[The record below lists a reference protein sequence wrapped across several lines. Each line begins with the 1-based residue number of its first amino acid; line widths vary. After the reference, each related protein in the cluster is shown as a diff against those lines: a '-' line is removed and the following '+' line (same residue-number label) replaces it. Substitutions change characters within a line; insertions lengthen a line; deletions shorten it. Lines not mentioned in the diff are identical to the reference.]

1 MKDDIKTKT
10 PTLIQNKIFSNHFNW
25 RGEINNNNALDF
37 LNTQLDVLV
46 SYYDTKNNYLNLM
59 TSKSKAKFKVGFN
72 GVDDRLFDLI
82 INVDPQKNLDVKSEL
97 LKYFKGDELAA
108 NVWFSDQYFCHF
120 DSTSIGLY
128 FIKFKFF
135 LFMLFCFC
143 KCESDCKFTF
153 IVRKLKLWTLL
164 SLFKEILCYFYTL
177 IL

>member
-1 MKDDIKTKT
+1 MFKRIQKIFFTRNITKNLKKRTMFGVNDSLTTIGFLVNEEEHINFDIFFDMSIALGVQQKDTKIFSFTDIKTKT

-72 GVDDRLFDLI
+72 GVDNRLFDLI

-97 LKYFKGDELAA
+97 LKYFKVL
-108 NVWFSDQYFCHF
+108 NK
-120 DSTSIGLY
+120 IN
-128 FIKFKFF
+128 
-135 LFMLFCFC
+135 
-143 KCESDCKFTF
+143 
-153 IVRKLKLWTLL
+153 
-164 SLFKEILCYFYTL
+164 
-177 IL
+177 

>member
-1 MKDDIKTKT
+1 MFKRIQKIFFTRNITKNLKKRTMFGVNDSLTTIGFLVNEEEHINFDIFFDMSIALGLQQKDTKIFSFTDIKTKT

-72 GVDDRLFDLI
+72 GVDNRLFDLI

-97 LKYFKGDELAA
+97 LKYFKVL
-108 NVWFSDQYFCHF
+108 NK
-120 DSTSIGLY
+120 IN
-128 FIKFKFF
+128 
-135 LFMLFCFC
+135 
-143 KCESDCKFTF
+143 
-153 IVRKLKLWTLL
+153 
-164 SLFKEILCYFYTL
+164 
-177 IL
+177 

>member
-1 MKDDIKTKT
+1 MFKRIQKIFFTRNITKNLKKRTMFGVNDSLTTIGFLVNEEEHINFDIFFDMSIALGVQQKDMKIFSFTDIKTKT

-97 LKYFKGDELAA
+97 LKYFKVL
-108 NVWFSDQYFCHF
+108 NK
-120 DSTSIGLY
+120 IN
-128 FIKFKFF
+128 
-135 LFMLFCFC
+135 
-143 KCESDCKFTF
+143 
-153 IVRKLKLWTLL
+153 
-164 SLFKEILCYFYTL
+164 
-177 IL
+177 

>member
-1 MKDDIKTKT
+1 MFGVNDSLITIGFLVNEEEHINFDIFFDMSIALGVQQKDTKIFSFTEIKTKT

-72 GVDDRLFDLI
+72 GVDNRLFDLI

-97 LKYFKGDELAA
+97 LKYFKVL
-108 NVWFSDQYFCHF
+108 NK
-120 DSTSIGLY
+120 IN
-128 FIKFKFF
+128 
-135 LFMLFCFC
+135 
-143 KCESDCKFTF
+143 
-153 IVRKLKLWTLL
+153 
-164 SLFKEILCYFYTL
+164 
-177 IL
+177 

>member
-1 MKDDIKTKT
+1 MFKRIQKIFFTRNITKNLKKRTMFGVNDSLTTIGFLVNEEEHINFDIFFDMSIALGVQQKDTKIFSFTDIKTKT

-97 LKYFKGDELAA
+97 LKYFKVL
-108 NVWFSDQYFCHF
+108 NK
-120 DSTSIGLY
+120 IN
-128 FIKFKFF
+128 
-135 LFMLFCFC
+135 
-143 KCESDCKFTF
+143 
-153 IVRKLKLWTLL
+153 
-164 SLFKEILCYFYTL
+164 
-177 IL
+177 

>member
-1 MKDDIKTKT
+1 MFKRIQKIFFTRNITKNLKKRTMFGVNDSLTTIGFLVNEEEHINFDIFFDMSIALGVQQKDTKIFSFTEIKTKT

-72 GVDDRLFDLI
+72 GVDNRLFDLI

-97 LKYFKGDELAA
+97 LKYFKVL
-108 NVWFSDQYFCHF
+108 NK
-120 DSTSIGLY
+120 IN
-128 FIKFKFF
+128 
-135 LFMLFCFC
+135 
-143 KCESDCKFTF
+143 
-153 IVRKLKLWTLL
+153 
-164 SLFKEILCYFYTL
+164 
-177 IL
+177 

>member
-1 MKDDIKTKT
+1 MFKRIQKIFFTKNITKNLKKRTMFGVNDSLTTIGFLVNEEDHINLDIFFDMSLALGVQQKDTKIFSFTDIKTKT

-72 GVDDRLFDLI
+72 GVDNRLFDLI

-97 LKYFKGDELAA
+97 LKYFK
-108 NVWFSDQYFCHF
+108 
-120 DSTSIGLY
+120 
-128 FIKFKFF
+128 
-135 LFMLFCFC
+135 
-143 KCESDCKFTF
+143 
-153 IVRKLKLWTLL
+153 
-164 SLFKEILCYFYTL
+164 ILNK
-177 IL
+177 IN

>member
-1 MKDDIKTKT
+1 MFKRIQKIFFTRNITKNLKKRTMFGVNDSLTTIGFLVNEEEHINFDIFFDMSIALGVQQKDMKIFSFTDIKTKT

-72 GVDDRLFDLI
+72 GVDNRLFDLI

-97 LKYFKGDELAA
+97 LKYFK
-108 NVWFSDQYFCHF
+108 
-120 DSTSIGLY
+120 
-128 FIKFKFF
+128 
-135 LFMLFCFC
+135 
-143 KCESDCKFTF
+143 
-153 IVRKLKLWTLL
+153 
-164 SLFKEILCYFYTL
+164 ILNK
-177 IL
+177 IN